1 MKSKM
6 KKGEQRR
13 KSKQEREIKDK
24 ICRTSRG
31 NTDKSK
37 NREKSVRTTR

>member
-1 MKSKM
+1 MEKKV

-13 KSKQEREIKDK
+13 KSKQEREIKGK
-24 ICRTSRG
+24 QTVICRTNRG

-37 NREKSVRTTR
+37 NTEESV